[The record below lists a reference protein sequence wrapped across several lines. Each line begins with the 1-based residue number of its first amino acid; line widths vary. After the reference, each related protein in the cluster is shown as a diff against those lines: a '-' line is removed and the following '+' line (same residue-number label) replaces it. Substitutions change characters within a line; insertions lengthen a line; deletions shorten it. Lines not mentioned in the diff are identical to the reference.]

1 MKQKR
6 RMDGAAWAMELHVEE
21 LRFTRE
27 RNMMEFVYT
36 EIQHVM
42 DARGEEE
49 LDRDGIHD
57 VLEVVGVRF
66 LLSE

>member
-1 MKQKR
+1 
-6 RMDGAAWAMELHVEE
+6 MELYVEE

-66 LLSE
+66 LISE